1 MSALLAR
8 LQADLTTARKAQ
20 NKPGILLLG
29 TILADIKNRKIE
41 LRRDPTDDDVVE
53 VLRKGIKR
61 RRESI
66 EAYDKGGRAD
76 LSDKERAEVS
86 ALEQYL
92 PAQVGD
98 DEIRLA
104 VRAAIAAGAA
114 NIGAVMGKVMPQ
126 FKGRAEGGTINT
138 IARERAH
145 IVAFLCIA

>member
-1 MSALLAR
+1 VSALLAR
-8 LQADLTTARKAQ
+8 LQADLTTSRKAQ
-20 NKPGILLLG
+20 DKPRTLLLG

-76 LSDKERAEVS
+76 LSDNERAEVA

-92 PAQVGD
+92 PPPVGD
-98 DEIRLA
+98 DEIRAA
-104 VRAAIAAGAA
+104 VRGAIAAGAA

-126 FKGRAEGGTINT
+126 FKGRAEGGTINA
-138 IARERAH
+138 IAREELAARA
-145 IVAFLCIA
+145 

>member
-20 NKPGILLLG
+20 DKAKTLLLG

-41 LRRDPTDDDVVE
+41 LRRDPTDDDVID

-66 EAYDKGGRAD
+66 EAYDKGNRKD
-76 LSDKERAEVS
+76 LSDKERAEVT

-92 PAQVGD
+92 PAQVST
-98 DEIRLA
+98 DEIRAA
-104 VRAAIAAGAA
+104 VRAAIAGGAA
-114 NIGAVMGKVMPQ
+114 NIGAVMGKVLPQ
-126 FKGRAEGGTINT
+126 FKGRAEGALVNA
-138 IARERAH
+138 IAREE
-145 IVAFLCIA
+145 LGK